1 MNELDFNSLNFDFSS
16 TLNSA
21 RAVSEQFER
30 NQRIVDN
37 ISRMSAKRDATLMA
51 AAEASVAQKE
61 LLEQQLEAVKTQ
73 NSLLEKQIRE
83 MQERNSLLNDL
94 YENSKKE
101 AADNAKDA
109 KHNKIFGWVSFGIG
123 TLIGIAGIVFGIIF

>member
-1 MNELDFNSLNFDFSS
+1 MNELDFNSFNFDFSS

-30 NQRIVDN
+30 NQRIADN
-37 ISRMSAKRDATLMA
+37 VSRINAKRDATMMA

-61 LLEQQLEAVKTQ
+61 LLEEQLKEIREQ
-73 NSLLEKQIRE
+73 NSQLKDNYR
-83 MQERNSLLNDL
+83 LLNEL
-94 YENSKKE
+94 YESTKRDAEESAKE
-101 AADNAKDA
+101 AR
-109 KHNKIFGWVSFGIG
+109 HNKIFGWVSFGIG

>member
-21 RAVSEQFER
+21 HAVSEQFER
-30 NQRIVDN
+30 NQRIADN
-37 ISRMSAKRDATLMA
+37 VSRINAKRDATMMA

-61 LLEQQLEAVKTQ
+61 LLEEQLKEIKEQ
-73 NSLLEKQIRE
+73 NSQLKDNYR
-83 MQERNSLLNDL
+83 LLNEL
-94 YENSKKE
+94 YESAKRDAVESAKE
-101 AADNAKDA
+101 AR
-109 KHNKIFGWVSFGIG
+109 HNKIFGWVSFGIG

>member
-1 MNELDFNSLNFDFSS
+1 MNELDFNSFNFDFSS

-30 NQRIVDN
+30 NQRIADN
-37 ISRMSAKRDATLMA
+37 VSRINAKRDATMMA

-61 LLEQQLEAVKTQ
+61 LLEEQLKEIREQ
-73 NSLLEKQIRE
+73 NSQLKDNYR
-83 MQERNSLLNDL
+83 LLNEL
-94 YENSKKE
+94 YESTKRDAEESAKE
-101 AADNAKDA
+101 AQ
-109 KHNKIFGWVSFGIG
+109 HNKIFGWVSFGIG

>member
-30 NQRIVDN
+30 DQRIVDN

>member
-30 NQRIVDN
+30 NQRIADN
-37 ISRMSAKRDATLMA
+37 VSRINAKRDATMMA

-61 LLEQQLEAVKTQ
+61 LLEEQLKEIREQ
-73 NSLLEKQIRE
+73 NSQLKDNYR
-83 MQERNSLLNDL
+83 LLNEL
-94 YENSKKE
+94 YESTKRDAEESAKE
-101 AADNAKDA
+101 AR
-109 KHNKIFGWVSFGIG
+109 HNKIFGWVSFGIG

>member
-1 MNELDFNSLNFDFSS
+1 MNELDFNSFNFDFSS

-30 NQRIVDN
+30 NQRIADN
-37 ISRMSAKRDATLMA
+37 VSRINAKRDATMMA

-61 LLEQQLEAVKTQ
+61 LLEEQLKEIKEQ
-73 NSLLEKQIRE
+73 NSQLKDNYR
-83 MQERNSLLNDL
+83 LLNEL
-94 YENSKKE
+94 YESAKRDAVESAKE
-101 AADNAKDA
+101 AR
-109 KHNKIFGWVSFGIG
+109 HNKIFGWVSFGIG

>member
-30 NQRIVDN
+30 NQRIADN
-37 ISRMSAKRDATLMA
+37 VSRINAKRDATMMA

-61 LLEQQLEAVKTQ
+61 LLEEQLKEIREQ
-73 NSLLEKQIRE
+73 NSQLKDNYR
-83 MQERNSLLNDL
+83 LLNEL
-94 YENSKKE
+94 YESAKRDAVESAKE
-101 AADNAKDA
+101 AR
-109 KHNKIFGWVSFGIG
+109 HNKIFGWVSFGIG

>member
-30 NQRIVDN
+30 NQIIADNVSRIN
-37 ISRMSAKRDATLMA
+37 AKRDATMMA

-61 LLEQQLEAVKTQ
+61 LLEE
-73 NSLLEKQIRE
+73 
-83 MQERNSLLNDL
+83 
-94 YENSKKE
+94 
-101 AADNAKDA
+101 
-109 KHNKIFGWVSFGIG
+109 
-123 TLIGIAGIVFGIIF
+123 

>member
-1 MNELDFNSLNFDFSS
+1 MNELDFYSFNFDFSS

-30 NQRIVDN
+30 NQRIADN
-37 ISRMSAKRDATLMA
+37 VSRINAKRDATMMA

-61 LLEQQLEAVKTQ
+61 LLEEQLKEIREQ
-73 NSLLEKQIRE
+73 NSQLKDNYR
-83 MQERNSLLNDL
+83 LLNEL
-94 YENSKKE
+94 YESTKRDAEESAKE
-101 AADNAKDA
+101 AR
-109 KHNKIFGWVSFGIG
+109 HNKIFGWVSFGIG

>member
-30 NQRIVDN
+30 NQRIADN
-37 ISRMSAKRDATLMA
+37 VSRINAKRDATMMA

-61 LLEQQLEAVKTQ
+61 LLEEQLKEIKEQ
-73 NSLLEKQIRE
+73 NSQLNDNYR
-83 MQERNSLLNDL
+83 LLNEL
-94 YENSKKE
+94 YESAKRDAVESAKE
-101 AADNAKDA
+101 ARY
-109 KHNKIFGWVSFGIG
+109 NKTFGWVSFGIG

>member
-1 MNELDFNSLNFDFSS
+1 MNELDFNSFNFDFSS

-30 NQRIVDN
+30 NQRIADN
-37 ISRMSAKRDATLMA
+37 VSRINAKRDATMMA

-61 LLEQQLEAVKTQ
+61 LLEEQLKEIKEQ
-73 NSLLEKQIRE
+73 NSQLKDNYRF
-83 MQERNSLLNDL
+83 LNEL
-94 YENSKKE
+94 YESTKRDAEESAKE
-101 AADNAKDA
+101 AR
-109 KHNKIFGWVSFGIG
+109 HNKIFGWVSFGIG

>member
-16 TLNSA
+16 ALNSA

-37 ISRMSAKRDATLMA
+37 ISQMNAKRDATMMA
-51 AAEASVAQKE
+51 AAEASVAQKG
-61 LLEQQLEAVKTQ
+61 LLEEQLKEIKEQ
-73 NSLLEKQIRE
+73 NSQLKDNYR
-83 MQERNSLLNDL
+83 LLNEL
-94 YENSKKE
+94 YESAKRDAVESAKE
-101 AADNAKDA
+101 AR
-109 KHNKIFGWVSFGIG
+109 HNKIFGWVSFGIG